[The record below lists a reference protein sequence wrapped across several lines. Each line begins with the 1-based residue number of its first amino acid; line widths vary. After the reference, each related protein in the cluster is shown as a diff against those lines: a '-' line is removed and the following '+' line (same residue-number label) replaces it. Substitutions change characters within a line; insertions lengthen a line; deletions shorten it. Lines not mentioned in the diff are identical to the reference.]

1 MKNKYFSFVALA
13 AAALATSCASDDL
26 AEQKQEQTGTRTV
39 TLTAS
44 VNEGQTRVGMTKN
57 TDGKTASFYWHKNDQ
72 IFVQTKNGESYT
84 GTAFSIT
91 GDDAKDGDP
100 NATFTGEVTGTVGS
114 YAVYPYNES
123 HSFTG
128 ETALTYNLPA
138 SYTYTS
144 VETNIFSKTTD
155 GTTAYPSNPTNMPM
169 LGTISD
175 KSISFKCLGGLA
187 VIRIDQMPAAEG
199 TLTVSANEKLSGS
212 FTVSDLSA
220 GTPELATT
228 STDVTDADKKVTF
241 NFSGATAKGV
251 GVFYLPLATGSYTN
265 VKVTIKDSSSETWR
279 TFNYSGTLSITRAGV
294 TAVPI
299 VSANMGTI
307 VKDDNGTY
315 TINNKYKFVDLGL
328 SVLWATKNIGAD
340 SEADYGDF
348 YSWGETA
355 TKTDYSSN
363 NYNYKD
369 NPTTLPAAKDA
380 ATVNWGAPC
389 RMPTQ
394 AEFTALKDKCT
405 WKWICKYVPATGT
418 SVTLTYGRE
427 ATGNGNSIFLPAS
440 GYKTGTSV
448 TGQGQSDGQGLYWSS
463 SSLGMAS
470 YSYAYLLK
478 FTNTELSCPVI
489 ECYTGCTVRAV
500 VDKP

>member
-26 AEQKQEQTGTRTV
+26 AEQKQEQTDTRTV

-44 VNEGQTRVGMTKN
+44 VNEGQTRVGMTKGEN
-57 TDGKTASFYWHKNDQ
+57 STASFYWHKNDQ
-72 IFVQTKNGESYT
+72 IFVQTKNGDSYT

-100 NATFTGEVTGTVGS
+100 KATFTGEVTGTVGT

-169 LGTISD
+169 LGKIAD
-175 KSISFKCLGGLA
+175 GKISFKCLGGLA

-199 TLTVSANEKLSGS
+199 TLTVTADQQLSGN
-212 FTVSDLSA
+212 FEVDLSA
-220 GTPELATT
+220 DEAKLATT

-241 NFSGATAKGV
+241 NFTGAETGKV

-265 VKVTIKDSSSETWR
+265 FQV
-279 TFNYSGTLSITRAGV
+279 TLSDNSDYNQDVSIGSLTISRAGV

-299 VSANMGTI
+299 MAY
-307 VKDDNGTY
+307 VKVNDHW
-315 TINNKYKFVDLGL
+315 FVDLGL
-328 SVLWATKNIGAD
+328 PSGLLWATMNIGA
-340 SEADYGDF
+340 SKAEEVGSCFA
-348 YSWGETA
+348 WGEIE
-355 TKTDYSSN
+355 TKDYFQNN
-363 NYNYKD
+363 NYTYSD
-369 NPTTLPAAKDA
+369 NPTTLPNERDA
-380 ATVNWGAPC
+380 AYVKWNTPC
-389 RMPTQ
+389 RMPTNEEF
-394 AEFTALKDKCT
+394 AELLNSSNCSWT
-405 WKWICKYVPATGT
+405 WTTVNSVQGYKVT
-418 SVTLTYGRE
+418 SKKEGYTS
-427 ATGNGNSIFLPAS
+427 NSIFFPTTGSLYS
-440 GYKTGTSV
+440 GRYGA
-448 TGQGQSDGQGLYWSS
+448 YWSS
-463 SSLGMAS
+463 TLSNNKTR
-470 YSYAYLLK
+470 YAYELYIDSSSHETTDNNRYLGFPVRPVATK
-478 FTNTELSCPVI
+478 TTTTE
-489 ECYTGCTVRAV
+489 
-500 VDKP
+500 